1 MSFSFL
7 SSYLLVLV
15 ALLYA
20 KWYKIGLEKSIFTS
34 SLRAFLQLLLLGF
47 ALSYI
52 FEITNIWLEILILLF
67 MVAFASYTASKR
79 TDIQNGFYI
88 CYVSI
93 GASSFLVLF
102 SLVGLRIISL
112 EPREFITIGGMII
125 GNAMNIASLAIINF
139 RDNALLRI
147 AEIEGY
153 TALGAD
159 LFNALKSSIRVS
171 VKLALTPVINNLQT
185 VGIVLIPGIMSGMIL
200 AGASP
205 LKAVSYQLVIMYM
218 ILAVSLLA
226 SVFAIRLSY
235 SKILEKPLNN

>member
-1 MSFSFL
+1 L
-7 SSYLLVLV
+7 T
-15 ALLYA
+15 
-20 KWYKIGLEKSIFTS
+20 TS
-34 SLRAFLQLLLLGF
+34 
-47 ALSYI
+47 
-52 FEITNIWLEILILLF
+52 E
-67 MVAFASYTASKR
+67 
-79 TDIQNGFYI
+79 
-88 CYVSI
+88 
-93 GASSFLVLF
+93 
-102 SLVGLRIISL
+102 VGLKIISL

-125 GNAMNIASLAIINF
+125 GNAMNIASLAISNF

-159 LFNALKSSIRVS
+159 LSNALKNSIRVS

-235 SKILEKPLNN
+235 RKILESPLSN

>member
-34 SLRAFLQLLLLGF
+34 SLRVFIQLLLLGF
-47 ALSYI
+47 VLSYI

-67 MVAFASYTASKR
+67 
-79 TDIQNGFYI
+79 
-88 CYVSI
+88 
-93 GASSFLVLF
+93 
-102 SLVGLRIISL
+102 
-112 EPREFITIGGMII
+112 
-125 GNAMNIASLAIINF
+125 
-139 RDNALLRI
+139 
-147 AEIEGY
+147 
-153 TALGAD
+153 
-159 LFNALKSSIRVS
+159 
-171 VKLALTPVINNLQT
+171 
-185 VGIVLIPGIMSGMIL
+185 IMSGMIL

-205 LKAVSYQLVIMYM
+205 LKAVSYQLVIMYI

-235 SKILEKPLNN
+235 RKILKNPLND